1 MRFIPNKNANFAAM
15 NILFDHIEHLLLNHP
30 CVIVPQ
36 FGAFVTM
43 ECASTRA
50 EGEEVFF
57 PPLRIVRFN
66 PDLVADD
73 GLLVKSVRETYRL
86 NEGEAKRK
94 IQKAVLDLRQ
104 QLLAD
109 GQVDFGS
116 IGLFSQDE
124 DGHVSFAACQAGIVT
139 PQFFGLDAFAMS
151 KLSSRQRANT
161 KLQVQRTLPEEESDR
176 HNITIR
182 ISRKLVRYV
191 AATAAAIILGV
202 LFSVPVNEYT
212 QQASVFPSETASKPA
227 AAPVAPK
234 QAKAKAK
241 VAQPSSETR
250 LSESANSPSRISNS
264 PSQVENTPSQVSNA
278 PSQMVKKA
286 EEKKLEGYCVVLASN
301 VSQRNAD
308 RYVADLQQR
317 GYSNA
322 SVYDNGKMLR
332 VVLTGFTDESQ
343 AATEKTRLNKLS
355 KEFASAWVMQIH

>member
-1 MRFIPNKNANFAAM
+1 MLLKKRTIMMYIRNKRANFAAM
-15 NILFDHIEHLLLNHP
+15 NILFNHIEHLLLNHP

-43 ECASTRA
+43 ECASSRA
-50 EGEEVFF
+50 DGEEVFF

-86 NEGEAKRK
+86 NDGEAKRK

-151 KLSSRQRANT
+151 KLSSRQRANA
-161 KLQVQRTLPEEESDR
+161 KLQVQRTMPEEEHDS

-182 ISRKLVRYV
+182 ISRKVVRYV

-212 QQASVFPSETASKPA
+212 QQATVFPTETTSKPA
-227 AAPVAPK
+227 TAPAAPK
-234 QAKAKAK
+234 QAKAKAES
-241 VAQPSSETR
+241 AQPSSETR
-250 LSESANSPSRISNS
+250 LSESANSPM
-264 PSQVENTPSQVSNA
+264 QVENSPKQVEAQVQPN
-278 PSQMVKKA
+278 
-286 EEKKLEGYCVVLASN
+286 KLEGFCVVLASN
-301 VSQRNAD
+301 VSHRNAD
-308 RYVADLQQR
+308 RYVADLQER

-322 SVYDNGKMLR
+322 TIYDNGKMLR
-332 VVLTGFTDESQ
+332 VILSGFADEST
-343 AATEKTRLNKLS
+343 AAAEKTRLNKLS